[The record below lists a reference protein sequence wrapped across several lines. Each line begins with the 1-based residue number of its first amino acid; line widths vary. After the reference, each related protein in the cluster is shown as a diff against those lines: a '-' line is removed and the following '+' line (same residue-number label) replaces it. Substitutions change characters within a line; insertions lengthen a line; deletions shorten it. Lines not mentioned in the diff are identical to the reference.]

1 MGKERGDSDEVAGDA
16 FTVECK
22 FDGRWVRGEYRGAG
36 FVRNGGGCV
45 YRSES
50 VILQYSSFPHHV
62 GIDEPV
68 PKADGLSS
76 QRFNIS
82 RG

>member
-1 MGKERGDSDEVAGDA
+1 M
-16 FTVECK
+16 
-22 FDGRWVRGEYRGAG
+22 
-36 FVRNGGGCV
+36 